1 MERYLIIR
9 TSALGDIIHALPA
22 FAALR
27 RHKPGAEIR
36 WVTEPR
42 GKEIL
47 AWVKGLDAVIVRGEP
62 DWRSR
67 LRGTDQTALDFQG
80 RLKSGWIA
88 RASRARRRIGFHG
101 TNLREPLARFFYT
114 EQARPFSEDE
124 SVLRK
129 NLHLLTVLGIE
140 DDALAFP
147 LEVPAVARA
156 AARATLARL
165 GWDGKRRPVL
175 LNVGAAWPTKRWL
188 PERWTAVLKEL
199 PLDKIFPVLLWG
211 TDEEKTLADAAA
223 SGTAVPPAPFLSI
236 PDAMALIAESDL
248 LVSGD
253 TFALQAAIA
262 LDVPVVGLFGPTSPR
277 RNGPFR
283 ARDLVAYHE
292 IECSRCHKRDCA
304 RLDCLKL
311 IEPAE
316 VTALIRRAL
325 EAHA

>member
-42 GKEIL
+42 GKDIL
-47 AWVKGLDAVIVRGEP
+47 ARVKGLDAVIVRGEP

-67 LRGTDQTALDFQG
+67 LRGAGQTTLDFQG
-80 RLKSGWIA
+80 LLKSGWIA
-88 RASRARRRIGFHG
+88 RVSRARRRIGFHR
-101 TNLREPLARFFYT
+101 TNLREPLARIFYT
-114 EQARPFSEDE
+114 EQASPFSEDE

-129 NLHLLTVLGIE
+129 NLHLLTVLGI
-140 DDALAFP
+140 DDNTLDFP
-147 LEVPAVARA
+147 LEVPADARA
-156 AARATLARL
+156 AARDLLSRL
-165 GWDGKRRPVL
+165 GWDGRSRPVL
-175 LNVGAAWPTKRWL
+175 LNVGAAWPTKRWF
-188 PERWTAVLKEL
+188 PERWTAVLKDL
-199 PLDKIFPVLLWG
+199 PADGIFPVLLWG
-211 TDEEKTLADAAA
+211 TDEEKALAEAAA
-223 SGTAVPPAPFLSI
+223 AGTSIPPAPYLSI
-236 PDAMALIAESDL
+236 PESMALIAEAAL

-292 IECSRCHKRDCA
+292 IACGRCHKRDCA

-311 IEPAE
+311 IEPEE
-316 VTALIRRAL
+316 VTALIRRSL
-325 EAHA
+325 EAHV